1 MPDFDVFDLIEVFV
15 PRANRVQ
22 ELWRLHDRD
31 LIGLCSDPRDG
42 FIGRDRGRNN
52 HVMSA
57 RLTRR
62 PDGSHHCGARREP
75 VVDEHY
81 GPAAQVQR
89 RQAAAIGTF
98 AALNFGQLPLRKS
111 FEMSIKP
118 VSTTTARLT
127 HEDPARSNRTDREL
141 RLARH
146 ADLAHDENIDWRM
159 QGIRHLASNRNAS
172 PGKRE
177 HQNRRLQ
184 LQFQNDGRQS
194 TARLGA
200 IHEAIIF
207 TFHVAHANRRMHHA
221 AIRENT

>member
-1 MPDFDVFDLIEVFV
+1 MPDFGVFDLIEVFV

-22 ELWRLHDRD
+22 VLWRLHDRD
-31 LIGLCSDPRDG
+31 LVGLRSDPRYG

-57 RLTRR
+57 RLARR
-62 PDGSHHCGARREP
+62 PDGGHHCGARREP

-89 RQAAAIGTF
+89 RQAAAISTF

-111 FEMSIKP
+111 FEMSITP
-118 VSTTTARLT
+118 VLTATARLT
-127 HEDPARSNRTDREL
+127 HEDAARSDRTNREL

-146 ADLAHDENIDWRM
+146 ADLAHYEDVKWRV
-159 QGIRHLASNRNAS
+159 QGVRDLVSNWHASAR
-172 PGKRE
+172 KRE

-184 LQFQNDGRQS
+184 LQFPNDARQN
-194 TARLGA
+194 TARLGP

-207 TFHVAHANRRMHHA
+207 TFHVKYANRECA
-221 AIRENT
+221 T